1 MDGCFVDIRSPVFPA
16 DRLRHV
22 LMTHAKKLER
32 RCDLCLVDAHLTL
45 MEQRATFTLEGLE
58 ASRRDDLR
66 IIDERFNVVSRRNKQ
81 QLLGNVPVLDG
92 LLDIISQEVA
102 LMKAE
107 ALGLLHDYRKVK
119 DFKKALVQQSVYISK
134 NINDPWQIIGLT
146 AKPTVLNQCTVDAI
160 NRLKDR
166 MYPILENI
174 TLGIKER
181 EGYLKKWEGIKNSL
195 VNIYDHPDDDLIK
208 TDKRRRQR

>member
-1 MDGCFVDIRSPVFPA
+1 MDGCFVDIHSSVFST
-16 DRLRHV
+16 DSLRQV

-32 RCDLCLVDAHLTL
+32 RCDLCFVDAHLTF
-45 MEQRATFTLEGLE
+45 MEQRVTFTLEGLE

-66 IIDERFNVVSRRNKQ
+66 IIDERFNVE
-81 QLLGNVPVLDG
+81 LLGNVPVLDG

-107 ALGLLHDYRKVK
+107 ALGLLHDYRKVE
-119 DFKKALVQQSVYISK
+119 DFKKALVQQSVYIPK
-134 NINDPWQIIGLT
+134 KINDPWQIIGLT

-166 MYPILENI
+166 MYPISEKI

-195 VNIYDHPDDDLIK
+195 VDIYDHPDDDLMYK
-208 TDKRRRQR
+208 N